1 MAVPK
6 DYYGKIFPRSGLL
19 KNHCITCD
27 AGVIDVDYRGTVDVL
42 LVNYNTEHYT
52 RRTGERI
59 AQMVFMKKI
68 DVNFGKVS
76 ELHLLGE
83 TKLEIGAFGS
93 KGMVE
98 ILSVSARKKSS

>member
-52 RRTGERI
+52 R
-59 AQMVFMKKI
+59 
-68 DVNFGKVS
+68 
-76 ELHLLGE
+76 
-83 TKLEIGAFGS
+83 
-93 KGMVE
+93 
-98 ILSVSARKKSS
+98 